1 MKLSV
6 SKHQLLST
14 LCVVVACAA
23 ALLTAGATA
32 ASAKILGTAKAGTSC
47 VGEDG
52 VCSATQL
59 CCPGLTCMK
68 GTGGDSSRC
77 TN

>member
-1 MKLSV
+1 MKLNV

-14 LCVVVACAA
+14 LCVAIACGA

-32 ASAKILGTAKAGTSC
+32 ASAKILGTPKTGNSC
-47 VGEDG
+47 VGVDG
-52 VCSATQL
+52 ICTSTDL
-59 CCPGLTCMK
+59 CCPGTTCMK
-68 GTGGDSSRC
+68 SDGYPDRC